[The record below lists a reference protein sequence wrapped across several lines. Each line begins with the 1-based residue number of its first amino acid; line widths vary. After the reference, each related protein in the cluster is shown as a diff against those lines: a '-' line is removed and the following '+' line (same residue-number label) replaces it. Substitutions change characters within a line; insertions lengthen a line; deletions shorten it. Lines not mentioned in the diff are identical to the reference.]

1 MKILLTGP
9 CGRVGVFAFER
20 LLEKGYQVRGFD
32 IKDFMSFPIPEGV
45 VSVQEEEVV

>member
-32 IKDFMSFPIPEGV
+32 IKDFMSNCAQISKRDV
-45 VSVQEEEVV
+45 